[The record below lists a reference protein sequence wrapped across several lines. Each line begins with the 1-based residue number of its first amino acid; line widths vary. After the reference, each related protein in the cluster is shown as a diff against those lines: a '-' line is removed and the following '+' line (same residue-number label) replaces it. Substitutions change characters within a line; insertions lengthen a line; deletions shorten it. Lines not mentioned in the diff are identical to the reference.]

1 MASATI
7 RISIHPRRGHRPSR
21 SSSTREQSLRGGS
34 GSLLAVSIGCFQ
46 PSPTAGDN
54 TTIFIE
60 QNAERVMKLML
71 RIEKFFDVLMS
82 FATLVGFASTAF
94 LAWTF
99 LNTKPG
105 PITSGTSNI
114 GVPGFSLAQYP
125 TLIIQGVPFFWNL
138 LQPSDTISRPHISF
152 GETHHTISRGK
163 ELLPHAP
170 HLMHTQPTPTP
181 TSPRLRQTDSS
192 Q

>member
-1 MASATI
+1 I
-7 RISIHPRRGHRPSR
+7 RISSHPRRGHRPSR

-34 GSLLAVSIGCFQ
+34 GSMLAASIGCFQ

-60 QNAERVMKLML
+60 RNAERVMKLIL

-99 LNTKPG
+99 LNTRPG

-125 TLIIQGVPFFWNL
+125 TLIIQGVPFFWIFFSLVTLSAGHTKRFVKNIAL
-138 LQPSDTISRPHISF
+138 LSARKSYFPQ
-152 GETHHTISRGK
+152 
-163 ELLPHAP
+163 AP
-170 HLMHTQPTPTP
+170 HLMSAQPNPPP
-181 TSPRLRQTDSS
+181 TSPKRMQIDTNH
-192 Q
+192 

>member
-34 GSLLAVSIGCFQ
+34 GSMLAASIGWFQ

-60 QNAERVMKLML
+60 QNAERVMKLIL

-125 TLIIQGVPFFWNL
+125 TLIIQGVPFFWIFFSL
-138 LQPSDTISRPHISF
+138 VTLSAGHTYRSVKHITLSVA
-152 GETHHTISRGK
+152 GK
-163 ELLPHAP
+163 GYFPHAP

-181 TSPRLRQTDSS
+181 TAPRLRQTEPN

>member
-1 MASATI
+1 VSA
-7 RISIHPRRGHRPSR
+7 
-21 SSSTREQSLRGGS
+21 
-34 GSLLAVSIGCFQ
+34 ASIGWFQ
-46 PSPTAGDN
+46 PYPTAGDN
-54 TTIFIE
+54 TTIFRE
-60 QNAERVMKLML
+60 QNAERVMKLIL

-125 TLIIQGVPFFWNL
+125 TLIIQGVPFFWIFFSL
-138 LQPSDTISRPHISF
+138 VTLSAGHTYRSVKHIILSVA
-152 GETHHTISRGK
+152 GK
-163 ELLPHAP
+163 SYFPHAP

-181 TSPRLRQTDSS
+181 TAPRLRQTEPN